1 MKPLALLPLLALLA
15 CRQQADLPV
24 PALPAPAAAAGTA
37 LYRVTFE
44 ATWSAATHASF
55 PAGGHFSPL
64 VGLSHQ
70 VGSTLFEE
78 GQLASLGIKNVAE
91 LGNNTA
97 IRAEIAARQGSG
109 TALGLLGNNGS
120 SFASPGTRSDTVRLD
135 AAHPLLTVVTMI
147 APSPDWFAALE
158 NKNLLENGQWV
169 TQRTVPAHAYDAG
182 TDSGP
187 TFTAPDQPT
196 TPAQPI
202 QKLLLPSATGLA
214 PDGPSVGTWRLER
227 LR

>member
-1 MKPLALLPLLALLA
+1 MKWLAFLPLLALLA
-15 CRQQADLPV
+15 CRKQADPPTPTLV
-24 PALPAPAAAAGTA
+24 ASPAAGPAR
-37 LYRVTFE
+37 YRVTFE
-44 ATWSAATHASF
+44 STWSAATHANF

-70 VGSTLFEE
+70 VGSTLFQE

-91 LGNNTA
+91 LGSNAA
-97 IRAEIAARQGSG
+97 IRAEITALQGRG
-109 TALGLLGNNGS
+109 MALGLLSSSGG

-147 APSPDWFAALE
+147 APSPDWFAALQQE
-158 NKNLLENGQWV
+158 DLLEKGQWV
-169 TQRTVPAHAYDAG
+169 TQRTVPARAHDAG

-196 TPAQPI
+196 LPAQPI
-202 QKLLLPSATGLA
+202 QKLLLAPASGSA
-214 PDGPSVGTWRLER
+214 PDGPPVGTWRLER
-227 LR
+227 IR